1 MQRFEVNRQEYSDW
15 RVADYEPSALGEGEV
30 RLAIDFFSFTANNMT
45 YAAAGDFLGY
55 WKFFPVEPEDG
66 FGVIPVWGFAQVI
79 ESRCDEVGL
88 GERLYGY
95 FQPADELIIKP
106 INVSGGTLF
115 DGSDHRQEL
124 PPLYNQYQ
132 RIPDGGGTGVA
143 GRLQA
148 LLGPLYMTGYS
159 IWDQLAVNKYY
170 DAEKIVVVSASSKT
184 SIGLAEALAL
194 DEEAPRVVGLTSA
207 GNLEFV
213 KGLGIY
219 DEVVS
224 YDSIHSLTSASAV
237 VVDMAGNAE
246 TAQNL
251 RDHFGEDLQ
260 YFISVGLTHW
270 DKAGG
275 GMGGAPQDKHEM
287 FFAPSYVLERSKALG
302 PGEYNRRL
310 QAFMEKATG
319 KASSW
324 LTLKEVDNANAL
336 GELYADVCV
345 GSMDPSE
352 GIICKF

>member
-1 MQRFEVNRQEYSDW
+1 MQRFEVNRQEYSNW
-15 RVADYEPSALGEGEV
+15 RVADYQPSTLREGEV

-45 YAAAGDFLGY
+45 YAVAGDFLGY
-55 WKFFPVEPEDG
+55 WKFFPVNPDDG
-66 FGVIPVWGFAQVI
+66 FGVIPVWGFAEVV

-95 FQPADELIIKP
+95 FQPAGELIIKP
-106 INVSGGTLF
+106 INVSGSTLF
-115 DGSDHRQEL
+115 DGTEHRQEL

-132 RIPDGGGTGVA
+132 RIPAGAGTGVA

-159 IWDQLAVNKYY
+159 IWDQLAVNQYY
-170 DAEKIVVVSASSKT
+170 EAEQVVIISASSKT

-194 DEEAPRVVGLTSA
+194 DDEAPKVVGLTSA
-207 GNLEFV
+207 RNVEFV

-219 DEVVS
+219 DEVAS
-224 YDSIHSLTSASAV
+224 YDSIDSLTSGSAV

-246 TAQNL
+246 TAQSL
-251 RDHFGEDLQ
+251 RDHFGEALQ

-270 DKAGG
+270 DKAVGG
-275 GMGGAPQDKHEM
+275 VGDAPQDRHEM

-310 QAFMEKATG
+310 QAFMEKATV
-319 KASSW
+319 KAASW

-336 GELYADVCV
+336 GELYSEVCA